1 MPAMHQAMRIAAV
14 FGLLVGCKTDGGG
27 GSTQPEPKMCTQE
40 AKICPDGSAVGR
52 TGPNCEFAE
61 CPGATGPGSETP
73 PGETPPGEVGDTPP
87 GGAPPAK
94 ACTREAKMCPDG
106 SAVGRTGPN
115 CEFAPCPGGGA
126 AK

>member
-1 MPAMHQAMRIAAV
+1 MHQAMRIAAV

-27 GSTQPEPKMCTQE
+27 GGGSVQPEQKMCTTE
-40 AKICPDGSAVGR
+40 AKICPDGSGVGR